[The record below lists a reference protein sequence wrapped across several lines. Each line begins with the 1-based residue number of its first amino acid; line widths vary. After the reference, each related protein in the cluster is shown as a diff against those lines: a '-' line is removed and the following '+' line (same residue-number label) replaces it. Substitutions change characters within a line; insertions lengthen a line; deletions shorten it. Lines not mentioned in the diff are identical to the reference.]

1 MGSTFDNVFFII
13 LVAIL
18 LGSFIGV
25 PMYFNYKNIQYKTE
39 MCNYVA
45 EHFKVKTTHTEKYGC
60 LVQTNNG
67 FKPLSEVLIIKND

>member
-1 MGSTFDNVFFII
+1 MGSTVDNVFFII
-13 LVAIL
+13 LVTIL
-18 LGSFIGV
+18 LGGFIV
-25 PMYFNYKNIQYKTE
+25 PMYFNYKNIQYRNE

-60 LVQTNNG
+60 LVQTNDG